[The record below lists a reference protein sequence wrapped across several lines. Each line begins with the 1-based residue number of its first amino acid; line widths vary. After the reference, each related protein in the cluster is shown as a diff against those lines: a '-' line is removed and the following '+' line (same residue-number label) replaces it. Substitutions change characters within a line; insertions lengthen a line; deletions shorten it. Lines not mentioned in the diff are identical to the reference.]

1 MGKIIGIDLGTT
13 NSVVAVTEGREPKV
27 IPNEEG
33 ARLTPSVVAWDD
45 RGEVHVLQGERAEA
59 RSNRTLGRFHL
70 DGIVPAPRGV
80 PEIEIQN
87 LVRDA
92 QQHEADDRRRRE
104 EIERRNRLDNPSY
117 TLENTLKESR
127 DKIPEGDVATLTEAI
142 AEARRA
148 VEKQDDAAVTE
159 RPWPGSRKRVSS
171 RRVAPLREGPERG
184 WAAARG
190 RRPASLGD
198 SRKGRRDRRRARRA
212 RVAPGRAVSHVSS

>member
-13 NSVVAVTEGREPKV
+13 NSVVAVMEGREPKV

-70 DGIVPAPRGV
+70 DGILPAPRGV
-80 PEIEIQN
+80 PEIEIQK

-159 RPWPGSRKRVSS
+159 ALARLERESH
-171 RRVAPLREGPERG
+171 RVASLLYEKAQSAGGQPPEAGAPPPSGTRG
-184 WAAARG
+184 KDGVIDAELEEPESHRGAA
-190 RRPASLGD
+190 
-198 SRKGRRDRRRARRA
+198 
-212 RVAPGRAVSHVSS
+212 